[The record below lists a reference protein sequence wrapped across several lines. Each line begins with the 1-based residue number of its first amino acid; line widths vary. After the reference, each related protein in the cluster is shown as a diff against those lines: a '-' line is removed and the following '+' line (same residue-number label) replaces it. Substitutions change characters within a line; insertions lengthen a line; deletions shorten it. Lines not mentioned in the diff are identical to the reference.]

1 MTVGITQY
9 CPVIGLGPG
18 FGFGLGLGLGPGF
31 GFGPG
36 FGLGLG
42 LGAGAGISNLPT
54 CTPFLYTFMWP
65 LLQGTDTVPTVPGRT
80 PPISS
85 KPIVGF

>member
-18 FGFGLGLGLGPGF
+18 GVGL

-36 FGLGLG
+36 GVGLGF
-42 LGAGAGISNLPT
+42 GAGAGISNLPT
-54 CTPFLYTFMWP
+54 CTPFSYTFMWP
-65 LLQGTDTVPTVPGRT
+65 LLHGTDTVPGLPGRT